1 MIGIRFHGRGGQGVV
16 IASQVLTQAYLIEY
30 PGLYVQAFPE
40 FGAERRG
47 APVTAFLLYADKR
60 RSRIETPDHLVIFD
74 ASLIRETGALRGL
87 KPDGWIILNT
97 DSPENIKSLTE
108 NYNTCWVNAAKI
120 AREHSIGQSTQPII
134 NTAILGAFAKAS
146 IYFQSGQISID
157 SVKKAIEIS
166 KDIPNQENNIQACV
180 ASFERSEIIKI

>member
-16 IASQVLTQAYLIEY
+16 IASQILTQAYLIEY

-47 APVTAFLLYADKR
+47 APVTAFLLHMDKR
-60 RSRIETPDHLVIFD
+60 RNRIETPDHLVIFD
-74 ASLIRETGALRGL
+74 ESLIRETGALKGL
-87 KPDGWIILNT
+87 KTEGWIILNT

-120 AREHSIGQSTQPII
+120 AREHGIGQSTQPII
-134 NTAILGAFAKAS
+134 NTVILGAFAKAS
-146 IYFQSGQISID
+146 TYFQSGQISMD

-166 KDIPNQENNIQACV
+166 DILNQENNIQACV
-180 ASFERSEIIKI
+180 ASFERSEIIKIW